1 MNPIPFHCA
10 MFKFGKLIQHQ
21 YYTFSQSA
29 RQVQIEVKAISTGND
44 NTELECNFTFQPK
57 GYSNVSIYVANDE
70 LTKHH
75 IEFSQQQNSTSY
87 VVTNSYTNDIT
98 ELTTDD
104 EYVLIDGLN
113 PLFDFVNSVY
123 LLGILDS
130 ERIEKKVFNL
140 CWQTGLLQKCSYE
153 YYRVANKIYI
163 TKNEL
168 DLTGELTLS
177 EQNQALVEAR
187 YSNGEYYTLM
197 YPS

>member
-10 MFKFGKLIQHQ
+10 MFKFGKLMQHQ

-29 RQVQIEVKAISTGND
+29 RQVHIDVKAISTGND
-44 NTELECNFTFQPK
+44 TTELECSFTFKPK
-57 GYSNVSIYVANDE
+57 GYSNASINISNDE
-70 LTKHH
+70 LSKHCV
-75 IEFSQQQNSTSY
+75 EFSQQLNSNSY
-87 VVTNSYTNDIT
+87 VIANSYTNENL
-98 ELTTDD
+98 ELTIDD

-140 CWQTGLLQKCSYE
+140 CWQTGLLQKYSYE

-177 EQNQALVEAR
+177 EHNQALVEAR
-187 YSNGEYYTLM
+187 YSNGEYYSLM